1 MNWEHLRAFLWLR
14 WRLRVNQNRRAGT
27 ANVWLQR
34 AFLIIGFVSAG
45 LMLIGSFLAGLLVL
59 PKASAPVLML
69 VWDGVIV
76 LFMFVWMTELLVEL
90 QRSELLAMDKFLH
103 LPVSLTGAFMINYL
117 GSIFS
122 PGVIVV
128 LAAMVGLSAGL
139 VLSRGVGMIGLFP
152 LVTAFILAVT
162 AIGYQFRGWLASL
175 MVNKRRRRAIV
186 TIAGLVFVLI
196 VQLPNL
202 LTQPWRARQLPEDR
216 VEMQKEIETLDRA
229 LAANEIEKGQYQK
242 QVRDVR
248 NKYRN
253 KRQSSWKLDDVTRV
267 AGTVNLA
274 VPIGWLPYGAKT
286 SAEGRIVPS
295 ILGALG
301 LTLIAA
307 ASLRRSYVTTL
318 CLYRGEFVRGR
329 PNQRH
334 KNSVAVPEVAA
345 AAASAS
351 PDLLEKRLPW
361 LTEEASA
368 ITLASFRSLTRA
380 PEARILFLSPVFM
393 VLIFGSMI
401 LRGNTDPPELLRPL
415 MATGGIAMILLVL
428 SQLAG
433 NQFGFDRNGFRTYV
447 LSPTERR
454 NILIGKNLALAP
466 IALGLTSIFVLLV
479 QLVYPMRIDHFI
491 ATLVQPV
498 PMYFIFC
505 IVENFLSMLAPMPV
519 APGSLKPVKPKGIQV
534 LIHIGFL
541 FLFPLALSPT
551 LIPLG
556 LEFLLSWSG
565 WSSWFPVY
573 LAVILVE
580 CAAVAVLYPA
590 ALDWQGGILQQ
601 RERRILEVVTSRS
614 E

>member
-1 MNWEHLRAFLWLR
+1 VNWEHLQAFLWLR
-14 WRLRVNQNRRAGT
+14 WRLRVNQNRRAGA
-27 ANVWLQR
+27 ANVWVQR
-34 AFLIIGFVSAG
+34 VLLAIGLVAAS
-45 LMLIGSFLAGLLVL
+45 LMLLGSFLTGLLLL
-59 PKASAPVLML
+59 PRVSAPVLML

-76 LFMFVWMTELLVEL
+76 LFLFVWMTELLVEL

-103 LPVSLTGAFMINYL
+103 LPVSLTGAFLINYI

-128 LAAMVGLSAGL
+128 LAAMVGLSGGL
-139 VLSRGVGMIGLFP
+139 LLSRGISMIGLFP
-152 LVTAFILAVT
+152 LVTGFILAVT

-186 TIAGLVFVLI
+186 TIAGVVFVLI

-202 LTQPWRARQLPEDR
+202 VTQRWRPRQLPEDR
-216 VEMQKEIETLDRA
+216 IEMQKEIEKLDRD
-229 LAANEIEKGQYQK
+229 LAANKIEKGEYRK
-242 QVRDVR
+242 QSQAVR

-253 KRQSSWKLDDVTRV
+253 RRRSNLEMEDVVRV
-267 AGTVNLA
+267 AGRVNLA

-286 SAEGRIVPS
+286 SAEGRVLPS

-307 ASLRRSYVTTL
+307 ASLRRSYMTTL
-318 CLYRGEFVRGR
+318 RLYRGEFGSSR
-329 PNQRH
+329 PSPRH
-334 KNSVAVPEVAA
+334 KGPVGIVEAVA
-345 AAASAS
+345 SS
-351 PDLLEKRLPW
+351 PAPAFLEKRLPW
-361 LTEEASA
+361 LTEEASVV
-368 ITLASFRSLTRA
+368 TLASFRSLTRA

-401 LRGNTDPPELLRPL
+401 LRGNADPHELLRPL
-415 MATGGIAMILLVL
+415 IATGGIGMILLVL

-447 LSPTERR
+447 LSPAERR

-466 IALGLTSIFVLLV
+466 IALGLTFIFVLLV
-479 QLVYPMRIDHFI
+479 QLVYPMRIDHFV

-505 IVENFLSMLAPMPV
+505 VVENFLSMLAPMPV

-556 LEFLLSWSG
+556 LEFLLDWTG
-565 WSSWFPVY
+565 WSTWFPVY
-573 LAVILVE
+573 LAVILAE
-580 CAAVAVLYPA
+580 CAAVAALYPA

-601 RERRILEVVTSRS
+601 RERQILEVVTSKS

>member
-27 ANVWLQR
+27 ANVWVQR
-34 AFLIIGFVSAG
+34 IFMIIGFLAAG
-45 LMLIGSFLAGLLVL
+45 LMLTASFLAGLLVL
-59 PKASAPVLML
+59 PKVSSPVLML

-76 LFMFVWMTELLVEL
+76 LFLFVWMTELLVEL

-103 LPVSLTGAFMINYL
+103 LPVSLTGAFVINYL

-139 VLSRGVGMIGLFP
+139 VLSRGISMIGLFP

-186 TIAGLVFVLI
+186 TIAGLVFVLLL
-196 VQLPNL
+196 QLPNL
-202 LTQPWRARQLPEDR
+202 LTQPWRVRQLPQDR
-216 VEMQKEIETLDRA
+216 IEMQREIEKLDRA
-229 LAANEIEKGQYQK
+229 LAAKEIEKGEYRK
-242 QVRDVR
+242 QAQAVRK
-248 NKYRN
+248 KYRDRN
-253 KRQSSWKLDDVTRV
+253 SSSWKLDDVARI
-267 AGTVNLA
+267 AGGVNIA

-286 SAEGRIVPS
+286 SAEGRVQPA

-318 CLYRGEFVRGR
+318 RLYRGEFGSGR

-334 KNSVAVPEVAA
+334 KAPAAIPDVAA
-345 AAASAS
+345 ASLS
-351 PDLLEKRLPW
+351 PAFLEKRLPW
-361 LTEEASA
+361 LSEQASVV
-368 ITLASFRSLTRA
+368 TLACFRSLTRA
-380 PEARILFLSPVFM
+380 PEAKMLFLSPVFM
-393 VLIFGSMI
+393 VLIFGSMV
-401 LRGNTDPPELLRPL
+401 LRGNANPPELLRPL
-415 MATGGIAMILLVL
+415 MATAGIGMILLIL

-433 NQFGFDRNGFRTYV
+433 NQFGFDRNGFRSYV
-447 LSPTERR
+447 LSPAMRR
-454 NILIGKNLALAP
+454 DILIGKNLALAP
-466 IALGLTSIFVLLV
+466 IALGLTFILVLVV
-479 QLVYPMRIDHFI
+479 QLVYPMRIDHFV
-491 ATLVQPV
+491 ATLIQPV

-505 IVENFLSMLAPMPV
+505 FVENLLSMLAPMPV
-519 APGSLKPVKPKGIQV
+519 APGSLKPVKPKGIQI

-556 LEFLLSWSG
+556 LEFLLNWSG

-573 LAVILVE
+573 LAVILAE
-580 CAAVAVLYPA
+580 CAVVAALYPT

-601 RERRILEVVTSRS
+601 RERQILEVVTSKS

>member
-1 MNWEHLRAFLWLR
+1 MNWEHLQAFLWLR
-14 WRLRVNQNRRAGT
+14 WRLRVNQNKRAGA
-27 ANVWLQR
+27 ANVWVQR
-34 AFLIIGFVSAG
+34 VLLAIGLVAAG
-45 LMLIGSFLAGLLVL
+45 LMLLGSFLMGVFLLPRV
-59 PKASAPVLML
+59 SAPVLML

-76 LFMFVWMTELLVEL
+76 LFLFVWMTELLVEL

-103 LPVSLTGAFMINYL
+103 LPVSLTGAFLINYI

-128 LAAMVGLSAGL
+128 LAAMVGLSGGL
-139 VLSRGVGMIGLFP
+139 LLSRGISMIGLFP
-152 LVTAFILAVT
+152 LVTGFILTVT

-175 MVNKRRRRAIV
+175 MVNKRRRRTIV

-202 LTQPWRARQLPEDR
+202 LTQRWRPRQLPEDR
-216 VEMQKEIETLDRA
+216 IEMQKEIERLDRD
-229 LAANEIEKGQYQK
+229 LAANKIEKGEYRK
-242 QVRDVR
+242 QSQAVR

-253 KRQSSWKLDDVTRV
+253 RRRSNLELEHVVR
-267 AGTVNLA
+267 AAEGVNLA

-286 SAEGRIVPS
+286 SAEGRLLPS
-295 ILGALG
+295 ILGTLG

-307 ASLRRSYVTTL
+307 ASLRRSYITTL
-318 CLYRGEFVRGR
+318 RLYRGEFGSSR
-329 PNQRH
+329 PSQRH
-334 KNSVAVPEVAA
+334 KGPVGMVEAD
-345 AAASAS
+345 AASPS
-351 PDLLEKRLPW
+351 PAFLERRLPW
-361 LTEEASA
+361 LTEEASVV
-368 ITLASFRSLTRA
+368 TLASFRSLIRA

-401 LRGNTDPPELLRPL
+401 LRGNADPPELLRPL
-415 MATGGIAMILLVL
+415 IATGGIGMILLIL

-447 LSPTERR
+447 LSPVDRR

-466 IALGLTSIFVLLV
+466 IALGLTFIFVLLV

-498 PMYFIFC
+498 PMYFIFS
-505 IVENFLSMLAPMPV
+505 IFENFLSMLAPMPV

-534 LIHIGFL
+534 LIHLGFL

-556 LEFLLSWSG
+556 LEFLLNWTG
-565 WSSWFPVY
+565 WSTWFPVY
-573 LAVILVE
+573 LAVILAE
-580 CAAVAVLYPA
+580 CAAVAALYPA

-601 RERRILEVVTSRS
+601 RERQILEVVTSKS